1 MLRRDISNEAGARS
15 DGLMIVSV
23 IFIATFTYIAFTTS
37 PVYTG
42 VGIGDRAPELKGE
55 VWDGNTWSPFDLHEN
70 LDPSWEEDSG
80 DGTWYMIEFMDTN
93 CGACQSAAT
102 NTIPSEQAKWLG
114 ENGRSVP
121 ENTTVEFIAVA
132 IALHPGS
139 WDYGQ
144 QEIIDFKT
152 DYNQN
157 FPFMDDHDNSNS
169 EVWEIPG
176 TPTYFLVAPNGII
189 EYASPEDN
197 SRDVWDAMEEKIPR
211 GES

>member
-23 IFIATFTYIAFTTS
+23 IFIAAFTFIAFTTS

-42 VGIGDRAPELKGE
+42 VGIGDMAPELKGE

-70 LDPSWEEDSG
+70 LDPSWEEGSG
-80 DGTWYMIEFMDTN
+80 EGTWYMIEFMDTN

-132 IALHPGS
+132 MALYPGS

-169 EVWEIPG
+169 GVWEIPG
-176 TPTYFLVAPNGII
+176 TPTYFLIAPNGII

>member
-23 IFIATFTYIAFTTS
+23 IFIAAFTYIAFTTS

-55 VWDGNTWSPFDLHEN
+55 VWDGNTWVPFDLHEN
-70 LDPSWEEDSG
+70 LDSSWEEGSG
-80 DGTWYMIEFMDTN
+80 EGTWYMIEFMDTN

-102 NTIPSEQAKWLG
+102 NSIPSEQAKWLG

-121 ENTTVEFIAVA
+121 ENTTVEFLAVA
-132 IALHPGS
+132 IALHPDS

-169 EVWEIPG
+169 GVWEIPG
-176 TPTYFLVAPNGII
+176 TPTYFLIAPNGII
-189 EYASPEDN
+189 EYASPEVN
-197 SRDVWDAMEEKIPR
+197 SRDEWDAMEEKIPR